1 MTVSARVILFGAAL
15 ERFEG
20 ERLLRERQPAMHVR
34 SVAERWEFLEQA
46 CRGEFDVAVVLR
58 GPISDHDE
66 RMAALAGLRRDGFA
80 GRILAA
86 GSFLTEKQDALGAGA
101 DYAFDPVAQ
110 ALESVVAAALYRP
123 RVAADHPYLRFL
135 FVKDWLCLEAVA
147 DQLPEPPPDLL
158 LVATSRHRDASFY
171 PRLAEYSKRHRELQ
185 CILVEDEA
193 DDELRAEALAS
204 GVQPYVDLAAEGLLA
219 VAELGRRLAR
229 EAWLSKVSK
238 A

>member
-1 MTVSARVILFGAAL
+1 VSARVILFGAAF

-20 ERLLRERQPAMHVR
+20 ERVLRECHPAMHVR
-34 SVAERWEFLEQA
+34 SVAERWEFVEQA
-46 CRGEFDVAVVLR
+46 CRGEFDVAVVLP
-58 GPISDHDE
+58 GPISEHDE

-86 GSFLTEKQDALGAGA
+86 GSFLTEKQDALAAGA
-101 DYAFDPVAQ
+101 DYAFDPAVQ
-110 ALESVVAAALYRP
+110 TLESVVAAALYRP

-135 FVKDWLCLEAVA
+135 FVKDWLRLEAVA
-147 DQLPEPPPDLL
+147 DELPEPPPDLL
-158 LVATSRHRDASFY
+158 LVATSRHGEAAFY
-171 PRLAEYSKRHRELQ
+171 TRLAEYSKRHRELH

-229 EAWLSKVSK
+229 EVWLSKVSK

>member
-1 MTVSARVILFGAAL
+1 LTVSGRTILFGAAV

-20 ERLLRERQPAMHVR
+20 ELVLRERHPAMHVR
-34 SVAERWEFLEQA
+34 SVAQRWEFVEQA
-46 CRGEFDVAVVLR
+46 CNGDFDVAVVLR
-58 GPISDHDE
+58 GPIAEHDE
-66 RMAALAGLRRDGFA
+66 RMAAVAGLRRDGFP

-101 DYAFDPVAQ
+101 DYAFDPGAQ
-110 ALESVVAAALYRP
+110 TLENVVAAALYRP

-135 FVKDWLCLEAVA
+135 FVKDWLRLEAVA
-147 DQLPEPPPDLL
+147 GELPEPPPDLL
-158 LVATSRHRDASFY
+158 LVATSRHREPAFWA
-171 PRLAEYSKRHRELQ
+171 RLAEYSKRHRELH
-185 CILVEDEA
+185 CIVVEDEA
-193 DDELRAEALAS
+193 TEEVRAEALAS

-229 EAWLSKVSK
+229 EVWLSKVSK

>member
-1 MTVSARVILFGAAL
+1 MSGRAILFGGAL

-20 ERLLRERQPAMHVR
+20 ERVLRERHPAMHVESLAHR
-34 SVAERWEFLEQA
+34 WDFVERA
-46 CRGEFDVAVVLR
+46 CRGEFDIAVVLR
-58 GPISDHDE
+58 GPIAEHDE
-66 RMAALAGLRRDGFA
+66 RVAAVAGLRRDGFA

-101 DYAFDPVAQ
+101 DYAFDPNTQ
-110 ALESVVAAALYRP
+110 TLENVVAAALYRP

-135 FVKDWLCLEAVA
+135 FVKDRVRLEAIA
-147 DQLPEPPPDLL
+147 DELPEPPADLV
-158 LVATSRHRDASFY
+158 LVATSRHREAAFY
-171 PRLAEYSKRHRELQ
+171 GRLAEYSKRHPEVH

-204 GVQPYVDLAAEGLLA
+204 GVQPYLDLAADGVPA
-219 VAELGRRLAR
+219 VADVGRRLAR
-229 EAWLSKVSK
+229 EVWLSKVSK